1 MNVKRK
7 LRRKET
13 GCQLRV
19 QLGSADSSSSSS
31 SESAGWRSEPTVQQR
46 LRLCFLCVFPVCLM
60 SGFWGCRR
68 GEQGLFPVC
77 DGCQA
82 RDPRHEGNSHCNG
95 PPMSVT
101 GGQAAGLHI
110 RTLSQ
115 TSVYRSLQNVQQRF
129 LPSVRRSPLPVWA
142 ISPDGQRPQDL
153 SDGRS
158 PPTLQK

>member
-1 MNVKRK
+1 
-7 LRRKET
+7 
-13 GCQLRV
+13 
-19 QLGSADSSSSSS
+19 
-31 SESAGWRSEPTVQQR
+31 
-46 LRLCFLCVFPVCLM
+46 
-60 SGFWGCRR
+60 
-68 GEQGLFPVC
+68 
-77 DGCQA
+77 
-82 RDPRHEGNSHCNG
+82 
-95 PPMSVT
+95 MSVT

-158 PPTLQK
+158 PPEIEEIACEGVYIKHMVVYTSIATAVYSYALIVLCCEKHGAPLHFMFEYLDFSHNVCLYM